1 MASKTPSRIAP
12 HQIEFDLNSGVFNDI
27 DTNGNLIQFPY
38 NMKDLPQEVDR
49 AKAFHVNHLK
59 NQFRDVARPNLF
71 KVKIVPPLPLIKD
84 WDASKSGLL
93 ALAKSANFPQIS
105 IKEWT
110 YERAGQKLHIP
121 TNEMDYGDMS
131 ITFINDVDFNIR
143 TLFNRWQRLALFNWE
158 RNVGAIP
165 LLALSG
171 TVVVY
176 QYDSSLKPVYAIK
189 LINAWPQTISS
200 IELNQESEN
209 TPEEFS
215 VEFKFTMHEIY
226 KNSGN

>member
-1 MASKTPSRIAP
+1 MAKKESRIAP
-12 HQIEFDLNSGVFNDI
+12 NQFHFDLDSGIFNDI

-38 NMKDLPQEVDR
+38 DIKNIPQHVDKSR
-49 AKAFHVNHLK
+49 AFHVNYLK

-71 KVKIVPPLPLIKD
+71 KVKIVPPKPLLKD
-84 WDASKSGLL
+84 WDSKKSGLL
-93 ALAKSANFPQIS
+93 ALASNAKFPEIS
-105 IKEWT
+105 IKEWV

-121 TNEMDYGDMS
+121 TNEMDYGDVS

-158 RNVGAIP
+158 RNLGAIP

-171 TVVVY
+171 EVIIY
-176 QYDSSLKPVYAIK
+176 QYDNDLNPVYAIE

-200 IELNQESEN
+200 IDLNQESEN
-209 TPEEFS
+209 TAEEFS
-215 VEFKFTMHEIY
+215 VDFKFTMHKIY
-226 KNSGN
+226 KVR